1 MWYSQMVRSRHRRT
15 LRAIFA
21 TPTASGIRWD
31 EVVSL
36 FRACGAEVVER
47 AGSRVYVEWN
57 GVALHLHRPH
67 PGNEL
72 RPGAV
77 AAVRRFFREAGLTP

>member
-1 MWYSQMVRSRHRRT
+1 MRSRHRRT
-15 LRAIFA
+15 LKALFA
-21 TPTASGIRWD
+21 TPTVAGIRWA

-36 FRACGAEVVER
+36 LRACGAEVVER

-67 PGNEL
+67 PGREL
-72 RPGAV
+72 RKGAV
-77 AAVRRFFREAGLTP
+77 EAVRRFFREAGLTP

>member
-1 MWYSQMVRSRHRRT
+1 MWYSQAVRNRHRRT

>member
-1 MWYSQMVRSRHRRT
+1 MWYSQGVRNRHRRT
-15 LRAIFA
+15 MRAIFA